1 MSLMQLLLG
10 GFSGIIVGFILG
22 LVGGGGSILAVP
34 LLLYV
39 VGVKDPHL
47 AMGTASMAVAANALT
62 GRSNHAR
69 KGNVKWRCGAV
80 FAAAGVVGAAIGSF
94 FGKSIDGQLLLV
106 LFAALMLVVATL
118 MLRSRSQQGDPDVIL
133 ARANAPP
140 LIGAG
145 TATGLLSGF
154 FGIGGGFLVVPGL
167 ISATGMPILFAVG
180 TSLVAVSAFGLTTA
194 VATPARACC
203 RGRWPLRLQWAALPA
218 AGSVRIRPASLRS
231 VAAHSMSHWQ
241 H

>member
-1 MSLMQLLLG
+1 MSLMQVLLG

-47 AMGTASMAVAANALT
+47 AIGTASMAVAANALT

-133 ARANAPP
+133 APMHRHSSAPAPRPGCYRA
-140 LIGAG
+140 
-145 TATGLLSGF
+145 SS
-154 FGIGGGFLVVPGL
+154 V
-167 ISATGMPILFAVG
+167 S
-180 TSLVAVSAFGLTTA
+180 VAVFWWC
-194 VATPARACC
+194 RA
-203 RGRWPLRLQWAALPA
+203 
-218 AGSVRIRPASLRS
+218 
-231 VAAHSMSHWQ
+231 
-241 H
+241 